1 MLRLVSL
8 RKFRVAVALSGGV
21 DSAVAAL
28 LLKQQGHDVIGVHSR
43 NWDSKDENGVCQAD
57 ADFDSARRVAEHLK
71 IELVDINCVKE
82 YWTEVF
88 EPFLE
93 STQNANSFNID
104 QLCNERIKFDAMLK
118 KAKEQI
124 DFDRFGTG
132 GAQDFLLRPCEI

>member
-1 MLRLVSL
+1 M
-8 RKFRVAVALSGGV
+8 
-21 DSAVAAL
+21 
-28 LLKQQGHDVIGVHSR
+28 IGVHSR

-82 YWTEVF
+82 YWTKVF

-104 QLCNERIKFDAMLK
+104 QESSFIFSRKQLQIPSFLTALNDVSRNKTFSLK
-118 KAKEQI
+118 HVKCHV
-124 DFDRFGTG
+124 TN
-132 GAQDFLLRPCEI
+132 LRKTISSLIR